1 VANNKNASAT
11 CVVEPEIFP
20 FKVGL
25 CSMVEAVRIV
35 YKLGLRRALMM
46 YIMEIGLLGHRTY
59 MLAEMDAL
67 VGIRGMV
74 AEEVWE
80 VDWTPSQRLG
90 RPGEALA
97 AQKPICLICQGWPV
111 HSSLE
116 IGFTSAAWSC
126 ETSAWPADGGTS
138 DQTSSGALCGLEAGG
153 TFAEGSDR
161 PTGA

>member
-25 CSMVEAVRIV
+25 CSMVEVVRIV

-46 YIMEIGLLGHRTY
+46 YIMEIGLLEHRNH
-59 MLAEMDAL
+59 MLVLMDAL
-67 VGIRGMV
+67 VEIYGMV

-90 RPGEALA
+90 RPGEASA
-97 AQKPICLICQGWPV
+97 VQRPICQTCLGWPV
-111 HSSLE
+111 HFSLE
-116 IGFTSAAWSC
+116 IGFTSAAQSC
-126 ETSAWPADGGTS
+126 EISVAWLADGGT
-138 DQTSSGALCGLEAGG
+138 
-153 TFAEGSDR
+153 
-161 PTGA
+161 